1 MNGYV
6 KYFDSNNKYM
16 KLLVHDKE
24 LLKKYNAIWDEISN
38 LLKKYFDIEPVY
50 NGKYIKAKI
59 NLYNNKINFHGN
71 TMLEENECYMCFTVL
86 LLLKQ
91 LKISTDNFRRMKVCN
106 QKNII
111 NDIKEELNLN

>member
-91 LKISTDNFRRMKVCN
+91 LK
-106 QKNII
+106 NIHR
-111 NDIKEELNLN
+111 